1 MRNFVG
7 FFRYILEKN
16 NLEEVIMK
24 KFNFKRC
31 ANVLASVAMMFS
43 ILAVNTRCVFIFH
56 QPKMPEAMKKL
67 KKN

>member
-1 MRNFVG
+1 
-7 FFRYILEKN
+7 
-16 NLEEVIMK
+16 MK
-24 KFNFKRC
+24 KPNFKKC